1 MAGLFLLERERMEIP
16 DISIPKIPVIHIPT
30 TNQSLNIALPKINMA
45 GCTKTHRDVSVK
57 NTQIISDDP
66 NGAFY
71 SCPAGHT
78 IPSYIP
84 INYDPKKLEYIEES
98 KPESINT
105 PPPPPRKNP
114 EIPPNEEKDIVLL
127 KDCPDPNSN
136 RRIGDYANDKKL
148 ERIVRFERDSEGIC
162 QAYFESVP
170 FQEQYIPPVS
180 LIINTIFIGI
190 LAGGS
195 AAIVP
200 IIQGLAKSSM
210 KKLGKQ
216 MTKKTNQD
224 Q

>member
-1 MAGLFLLERERMEIP
+1 MEIP
-16 DISIPKIPVIHIPT
+16 QIAIPEIPTIKIQTYIPT
-30 TNQSLNIALPKINMA
+30 TNESLNIALPKIDMA
-45 GCTKTHRDVSVK
+45 GCTKTHRDASVK
-57 NTQIISDDP
+57 NTQIITDDP
-66 NGAFY
+66 NGAYY

-78 IPSYIP
+78 IPSYVP

-105 PPPPPRKNP
+105 PPPPPRENP
-114 EIPPNEEKDIVLL
+114 EIPPNKKEDIVFFT
-127 KDCPDPNSN
+127 DCPDPNSN

-148 ERIVRFERDSEGIC
+148 ERIVSFERDSQGVC
-162 QAYFESVP
+162 QAIFEPVP

-180 LIINTIFIGI
+180 LIINTVLIGV

-210 KKLGKQ
+210 KKLGKRFI
-216 MTKKTNQD
+216 KETNQD

>member
-1 MAGLFLLERERMEIP
+1 MEIP
-16 DISIPKIPVIHIPT
+16 QVVIPEIPVIHIPT
-30 TNQSLNIALPKINMA
+30 TNQSLNIALPRIDMA

-98 KPESINT
+98 KPEPINT
-105 PPPPPRKNP
+105 PSPPPRKNP
-114 EIPPNEEKDIVLL
+114 EIPPNKEKDIVLL

-136 RRIGDYANDKKL
+136 KRIGDYANDKKL
-148 ERIVRFERDSEGIC
+148 ERIVGFERDSEGIC
-162 QAYFESVP
+162 QTIYEPVP

-180 LIINTIFIGI
+180 LIINTVFIGI

-200 IIQGLAKSSM
+200 ILQGLAKTSM
-210 KKLGKQ
+210 KKLGKKFV
-216 MTKKTNQD
+216 KKTTQD
-224 Q
+224 